1 MGPLKPSVSIKST
14 LRKTRVGL
22 EASWW
27 FTALGQNLDLG
38 LRETPI

>member
-1 MGPLKPSVSIKST
+1 MGPLEPSVSLKST

-27 FTALGQNLDLG
+27 FAALGQNLDLG